1 MLYRNMHILEETMA
15 DSVKSHEQSSD
26 EIDLIEIFRIL
37 WNKKIWII
45 LTTFLTTLLAGVYAF
60 TAKEQWTSKATVIAP
75 KLTELG
81 EYLNVRREYNRILRV
96 DPVDPNALSA
106 SLFNNFNRL
115 AQSQDT
121 KNEFFITLLK

>member
-1 MLYRNMHILEETMA
+1 MA